1 MDIIQE
7 AAMKNIAIITARGGS
22 KRIPRKNIKPFL
34 GKPILEYSIEAA
46 LGTDMFHEVMVSTD
60 DEEIA
65 AVAKKAGAKVPF
77 MRSSKTSD
85 DFATTADVVYEVLE
99 AYERIGKEFATA
111 CCIYPTAPFVT
122 SNAIKT
128 AMMLLEQEG
137 ADACIPVVRFSF
149 APQRGVIIKEGRLMP
164 KYPEYLDMRS
174 QDLEPLYHD
183 CGQFY
188 CLNVKSFKEQRDIW
202 MKHVVPFIQDEICV
216 QDIDTL
222 EDWKIAEMKYKIL
235 HNQGI

>member
-1 MDIIQE
+1 
-7 AAMKNIAIITARGGS
+7 MKSVAIITARGGS

-46 LGTDMFHEVMVSTD
+46 LGADMFHEVMVSTD

-65 AVAKKAGAKVPF
+65 QVAKKAGAKVPF
-77 MRSSKTSD
+77 FRSDETSN
-85 DFATTADVVYEVLE
+85 DFATTADVINEVLE
-99 AYERIGKEFATA
+99 SYERIGMKFSQA

-128 AMMLLEQEG
+128 AMMLLEQEK
-137 ADACIPVVRFSF
+137 ADSVIPVVKFSF
-149 APQRGVIIKEGRLMP
+149 PPQRCVIINNGRLEP
-164 KYPEYLDMRS
+164 KWPENMAKRS
-174 QDLEPLYHD
+174 QDLEPYYHD

-188 CLNVKSFKEQRDIW
+188 CLNVDSFKKQKEIW
-202 MKHVVPFIQDEICV
+202 MKNVVPFIQDESNV

-222 EDWKIAEMKYKIL
+222 EDWKIAEMKYRIL
-235 HNQGI
+235 REGK

>member
-1 MDIIQE
+1 
-7 AAMKNIAIITARGGS
+7 MKSVAIITARGGS

-46 LGTDMFHEVMVSTD
+46 LGADMFHEVMVSTD

-65 AVAKKAGAKVPF
+65 QVAKKAGAKVPF
-77 MRSSKTSD
+77 FRSDETSN
-85 DFATTADVVYEVLE
+85 DFATTADVILEVLE
-99 AYERIGKEFATA
+99 SYERIGMKFSQA

-128 AMMLLEQEG
+128 AMMLLEQEK
-137 ADACIPVVRFSF
+137 ADSVIPVVKFSF
-149 APQRGVIIKEGRLMP
+149 PPQRCVVINNGRLEP
-164 KYPEYLDMRS
+164 KWPENMAKRS
-174 QDLEPLYHD
+174 QDLEPYYHD

-188 CLNVKSFKEQRDIW
+188 CLNVDSFKKQKAIW
-202 MKHVVPFIQDEICV
+202 MKNVVPFIQDESNV

-222 EDWKIAEMKYKIL
+222 EDWKIAEMKYRIL
-235 HNQGI
+235 REGK